1 MCEAD
6 VAWFEQLGPIK
17 AGRLASRSRQPERSK
32 RAGRA
37 GAVLAAVVAAWVLAG
52 CGGSS
57 ADKVADKPAST
68 SDAQRFLTQ
77 ATFGPTQADVDRLN
91 QIGYSRWIDEQL
103 AKSPQQSLVAFVDAR
118 DAELKAANAS
128 DKARTNEVLEGFYT
142 RALTDPAQLKLR
154 VAFALSE
161 IFVVSTQDSTLGD
174 NGRLVASYF
183 DMLTAQSTGS
193 YRSLLESVT
202 LHPAMG
208 VYLSSLH
215 NQKEDATTGRVPDEN
230 YAREVMQLFSIGLY
244 QLNSD
249 GTLKTSGGKPIET
262 YTADDI
268 KGLAKVFTGWSWYA
282 SDGMV
287 SANAGSNTIWKCF
300 YRSTGCVDADAY
312 IRPMRGYQS
321 YHSTAVKSFLGTST
335 SSDVTGDLKKA
346 LDTLA
351 AHPNVAPFIS
361 RQLIQRLVTS
371 NPSPAY
377 VARVASVFNSSSG
390 NLRSVVKAILLD
402 SEARSA
408 SGLDDPT
415 FGKLREPVLRLTA
428 LIRAFKHSSDS
439 MTGLSTGAGR
449 VRYYDIRTTDD
460 AGTSLGQSPLRSPS
474 VFNFY
479 RPGYVP
485 PQSQTA
491 AAGLVAPEMQIVSET
506 SIGGWVNYAKSA
518 VSSGVGTWNQYDSNG
533 DGVIDSVWRQDVQ
546 FDFASEKALADKPG
560 DLVDALAA
568 KLMAGRMSGTLR
580 SQIVSAL
587 GTISI
592 SSSSPD
598 AGRLRRV
605 QAALFLLLI
614 SPDFVV
620 QK

>member
-1 MCEAD
+1 MTR
-6 VAWFEQLGPIK
+6 FEQLEPVQAGRGESDRK
-17 AGRLASRSRQPERSK
+17 RGRLAGLVLS
-32 RAGRA
+32 AA
-37 GAVLAAVVAAWVLAG
+37 LVLAA
-52 CGGSS
+52 CGGASS
-57 ADKVADKPAST
+57 GDNTPADKPQSAT
-68 SDAQRFLTQ
+68 DAQRFLTQ
-77 ATFGPTQADVDRLN
+77 ATFGPNQAGIDRLN
-91 QIGYSRWIDEQL
+91 QLGYSRWIDEQL
-103 AKSPQQSLVAFVDAR
+103 AMNPQQNLVAFVDAR
-118 DAELKAANAS
+118 DAELKAVNAS

-142 RALTDPAQLKLR
+142 RAISDPAQLKLR

-183 DMLTAQSTGS
+183 DMLTTQSTGN
-193 YRSLLESVT
+193 YRALLEAVA

-215 NQKEDATTGRVPDEN
+215 NLKEDAATGRVPDEN
-230 YAREVMQLFSIGLY
+230 FAREVMQLFSIGLY

-262 YTADDI
+262 YTGDDI

-282 SDGMV
+282 SDSLV
-287 SANAGSNTIWKCF
+287 STNTGSNTIWKCF
-300 YRSTGCVDADAY
+300 YQSTGCVDPDAY
-312 IRPMRGYQS
+312 IRPMRAYQT

-335 SSDVTGDLKKA
+335 NADITGDLKKA

-377 VARVASVFNSSSG
+377 VARIASVFGSSGG

-408 SGLDDPT
+408 DGLSDPT

-428 LIRAFKHSSDS
+428 LLRAFKHSSDS

-449 VRYYDIRTTDD
+449 VRYYDIRSTDD

-546 FDFASEKALADKPG
+546 FDFTSEKALADKPG

-568 KLMAGRMSGTLR
+568 KLMAGRVSSTLR
-580 SQIVSAL
+580 SQIVTAL
-587 GTISI
+587 GTITI

-598 AGRLRRV
+598 TGRLRRV